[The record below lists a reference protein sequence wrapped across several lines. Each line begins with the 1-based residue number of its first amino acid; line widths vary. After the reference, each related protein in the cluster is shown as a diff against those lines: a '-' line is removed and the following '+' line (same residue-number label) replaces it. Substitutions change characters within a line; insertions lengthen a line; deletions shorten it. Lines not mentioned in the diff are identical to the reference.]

1 MNRGILARHLVHS
14 RLRLLLDEKSASN
27 ENFRDQL
34 AAADIIVANKS
45 DRAMPKV
52 SKRYSVGGSKMVAID
67 N

>member
-1 MNRGILARHLVHS
+1 MGFTVRAACVDP
-14 RLRLLLDEKSASN
+14 RLLLDKKRHD

-34 AAADIIVANKS
+34 AAADIIVADKS
-45 DRAMPKV
+45 SVRRPKV